1 MRFQCIHCHGLVAI
15 DDSEMGQH
23 VGCGH
28 CDQIVQVPTSKFAPQ
43 AVIDDFVI
51 ERMLG
56 RGGMGIVYKAHQM
69 SLDRPVALK
78 ILMNQYSSNNDFIID
93 FIREARGA
101 ARLNHPFIVQA
112 YAVGQDEDTYFLA
125 MEYVEGQTLKQI
137 MDVDRTVPLEF
148 ALNVTENMVEALG
161 FAWQEQ
167 KLIHRDIKPDNIMIT
182 SDGVAKLMD
191 LGLSRFANDS
201 LADTEDE
208 DEVMGTPQY
217 ICPEQL
223 IGMPMDVRGD
233 LYSLGATL
241 YHAITG
247 EFPFQGR
254 NAAEIAKKHLQEP
267 LTPANV
273 HNPSIP
279 PSVCKLIEKM
289 MSKHPDD
296 RHSTT
301 KILEKEIN
309 SIKMT
314 LTSSKRTPK
323 SKSQPIKIKAG
334 GRQQAKPNTPG
345 SSSVSVRLKGATGA
359 FSKSTAGGTGKN
371 KAAGSTNRNKT
382 ASGKNKTTGSTNR
395 NKTASGRNKTAGST
409 GRNKATNTRGA
420 RKSSRRQVEEVEEK
434 GNRRRGR
441 RGDQEKE
448 SKYGKKNNPAILF
461 GAIGA
466 VFLFLILAI
475 VLIAK

>member
-1 MRFQCIHCHGLVAI
+1 MRFQCIYCHGLVAI

-28 CDQIVQVPTSKFAPQ
+28 CEQIVQVPTSKFAPQ

-78 ILMNQYSSNNDFIID
+78 ILMNQYASNNDFIID
-93 FIREARGA
+93 FIREARAA

-112 YAVGQDEDTYFLA
+112 YAVGQDDETYFLA
-125 MEYVEGQTLKQI
+125 MEFVEGQTMKQI

-148 ALNVTENMVEALG
+148 ALNVVTNMVEALG
-161 FAWQEQ
+161 FAWSEQ

-191 LGLSRFANDS
+191 LGLSRFDNDT
-201 LADTEDE
+201 LDDTEDE

-273 HNPSIP
+273 HNPSVP

-289 MSKHPDD
+289 MAKHPDD
-296 RHSTT
+296 RHSST
-301 KILEKEIN
+301 KVLLKELN
-309 SIKMT
+309 NIKMN

-359 FSKSTAGGTGKN
+359 FSKNPASGTGKN
-371 KAAGSTNRNKT
+371 KAAGGT
-382 ASGKNKTTGSTNR
+382 GKNKPGG
-395 NKTASGRNKTAGST
+395 SGRNKTAGGSGRNKT
-409 GRNKATNTRGA
+409 AGGSGRNKATNTRGS
-420 RKSSRRQVEEVEEK
+420 RKRGRNEEADERP
-434 GNRRRGR
+434 GRRRGR
-441 RGDQEKE
+441 RGADQEKD
-448 SKYGKKNNPAILF
+448 SKYGSKTNPAIMY
-461 GAIGA
+461 GAISV
-466 VFLFLILAI
+466 VFIFLIFAI
-475 VLIAK
+475 VLMVK

>member
-1 MRFQCIHCHGLVAI
+1 VRFQCIHCHGLVAI
-15 DDSEMGQH
+15 DDSEQGEH

-28 CDQIVQVPTSKFAPQ
+28 CDQPVQVPDSKFSPQ
-43 AVIDDFVI
+43 SVIDDFVI
-51 ERMLG
+51 ENMLG

-78 ILMNQYSSNNDFIID
+78 ILMNQYATDNDFIID
-93 FIREARGA
+93 FIREARAA
-101 ARLNHPFIVQA
+101 ARLNHPYIVQA
-112 YAVGQDEDTYFLA
+112 YAVGQDDSTYFLA
-125 MEYVEGQTLKQI
+125 MEYVEGQTMKQI

-148 ALNVTENMVEALG
+148 ALNVVSQVSEALG
-161 FAWQEQ
+161 FAWSEQ

-182 SDGVAKLMD
+182 GDNIAKLMD
-191 LGLSRFANDS
+191 LGLSRFANDK

-241 YHAITG
+241 YHAVTG
-247 EFPFQGR
+247 EFPFQGH

-289 MSKHPDD
+289 MAKHPDD
-296 RHSTT
+296 RHSSTAEL
-301 KILEKEIN
+301 IKEIN
-309 SIKMT
+309 QIKAS

-323 SKSQPIKIKAG
+323 SKSQPIKIK
-334 GRQQAKPNTPG
+334 PG
-345 SSSVSVRLKGATGA
+345 HKSKGPTKSPSSS
-359 FSKSTAGGTGKN
+359 
-371 KAAGSTNRNKT
+371 
-382 ASGKNKTTGSTNR
+382 
-395 NKTASGRNKTAGST
+395 RNKTAGRTGSTNKAGGRSGSFSKSRTSSKGPAST
-409 GRNKATNTRGA
+409 GKNKTVTRNTKRTASSSNLREAVSSGRGKKAA
-420 RKSSRRQVEEVEEK
+420 AVS
-434 GNRRRGR
+434 
-441 RGDQEKE
+441 
-448 SKYGKKNNPAILF
+448 SKYGNTGNPAIKF

-466 VFLFLILAI
+466 FVLFIIMAI
-475 VLIAK
+475 VISIK

>member
-28 CDQIVQVPTSKFAPQ
+28 CEQIVQVPTSKFAPQ

-78 ILMNQYSSNNDFIID
+78 ILMNQYAANNDFIID
-93 FIREARGA
+93 FIREARAA

-125 MEYVEGQTLKQI
+125 MEFVEGQTLKQI

-148 ALNVTENMVEALG
+148 ALNVTTNMVEALG
-161 FAWQEQ
+161 FAWSEQ

-182 SDGVAKLMD
+182 GDGVAKLMD
-191 LGLSRFANDS
+191 LGLSRFDNDT

-241 YHAITG
+241 YHTITG

-267 LTPANV
+267 LTPANT

-279 PSVCKLIEKM
+279 PSVCKLIDKM
-289 MSKHPDD
+289 MAKHPDD
-296 RHSTT
+296 RHSST
-301 KILEKEIN
+301 KELLKELN

-323 SKSQPIKIKAG
+323 SKSTPIKIKAG
-334 GRQQAKPNTPG
+334 GRPQAKGSSPG

-359 FSKSTAGGTGKN
+359 FSKSSASGTGKN
-371 KAAGSTNRNKT
+371 NTASSSGKNRAQSSSGKNRTQSNTKRNKTSGGTNRNR
-382 ASGKNKTTGSTNR
+382 S
-395 NKTASGRNKTAGST
+395 
-409 GRNKATNTRGA
+409 TNTRGS
-420 RKSSRRQVEEVEEK
+420 RKRGKVAEEEVDEK
-434 GNRRRGR
+434 PGRRRGK
-441 RGDQEKE
+441 RGEQVKE
-448 SKYGKKNNPAILF
+448 SKYGNKTSPAIIF
-461 GAIGA
+461 GAVSV
-466 VFLFLILAI
+466 VFIFLILAI
-475 VLIAK
+475 VLMVK

>member
-28 CDQIVQVPTSKFAPQ
+28 CEQIVQVPTSKFAPQ

-78 ILMNQYSSNNDFIID
+78 ILMNQYATNNDFIID
-93 FIREARGA
+93 FIREARAA

-112 YAVGQDEDTYFLA
+112 YAVGQDDDTYFLA
-125 MEYVEGQTLKQI
+125 MEFVEGQTLKQI

-148 ALNVTENMVEALG
+148 ALNVTTNMVEALG
-161 FAWQEQ
+161 FAWSEQ

-191 LGLSRFANDS
+191 LGLSRFDNDK
-201 LADTEDE
+201 LGETEDE

-241 YHAITG
+241 YHAVTG

-267 LTPANV
+267 LTPANT
-273 HNPSIP
+273 HNPSVP
-279 PSVCKLIEKM
+279 PSVCKLIDKM

-296 RHSTT
+296 RHSST
-301 KILEKEIN
+301 KELLKELN
-309 SIKMT
+309 NIKMN

-323 SKSQPIKIKAG
+323 SKSTPIKIKAG
-334 GRQQAKPNTPG
+334 GRSQAKGASPG

-359 FSKSTAGGTGKN
+359 FSKSPASGTNKNNAASSSGKN
-371 KAAGSTNRNKT
+371 RTQSNTKRNKTSAGTNRNR
-382 ASGKNKTTGSTNR
+382 S
-395 NKTASGRNKTAGST
+395 
-409 GRNKATNTRGA
+409 TNTRGSKRA
-420 RKSSRRQVEEVEEK
+420 SGRQVEEVEEK
-434 GNRRRGR
+434 GGRRRGK
-441 RGDQEKE
+441 RGESAKE
-448 SKYGKKNNPAILF
+448 SKYGNKTSPAIIF
-461 GAIGA
+461 GAVSV
-466 VFLFLILAI
+466 VFIFLILAI
-475 VLIAK
+475 VLMVR

>member
-78 ILMNQYSSNNDFIID
+78 VLMNQYAQNNDFIID
-93 FIREARGA
+93 FIREARAA
-101 ARLNHPFIVQA
+101 ARLNHPYIVQA

-125 MEYVEGQTLKQI
+125 MEFVEGQTLKQI

-148 ALNVTENMVEALG
+148 AINVTINMVEALG
-161 FAWQEQ
+161 FAWSEQ

-182 SDGVAKLMD
+182 GDGVAKLMD
-191 LGLSRFANDS
+191 LGLSRFDNDT

-273 HNPSIP
+273 HNPSVP
-279 PSVCKLIEKM
+279 PTVCKLIEKM
-289 MSKHPDD
+289 MAKHPDD
-296 RHSTT
+296 RHPST
-301 KILEKEIN
+301 KPLLKELN
-309 SIKMT
+309 NIKMN

-334 GRQQAKPNTPG
+334 GRPNNTPG

-359 FSKSTAGGTGKN
+359 FSKTSTGGTGKN
-371 KAAGSTNRNKT
+371 KSASGTGKNRAAGGTGKTKAGGSTNRNK
-382 ASGKNKTTGSTNR
+382 AGTNR
-395 NKTASGRNKTAGST
+395 NRS
-409 GRNKATNTRGA
+409 TNTRGN
-420 RKSSRRQVEEVEEK
+420 RKATGRNIEEADE
-434 GNRRRGR
+434 RPGR
-441 RGDQEKE
+441 RGKRGDKQD
-448 SKYGKKNNPAILF
+448 SKYGNKTNPAILF

-466 VFLFLILAI
+466 VFIFLIFAI
-475 VLIAK
+475 ALMVR

>member
-1 MRFQCIHCHGLVAI
+1 VRFQCIHCNGIVSI
-15 DDSEMGQH
+15 DDTELGQH

-28 CDQIVQVPTSKFAPQ
+28 CEEIVQVPTSKFAPQ
-43 AVIDDFVI
+43 SVIDDFVI

-78 ILMNQYSSNNDFIID
+78 ILMNQYSANNDFIID
-93 FIREARGA
+93 FIREARAA
-101 ARLNHPFIVQA
+101 ARLNHPYIVQA

-125 MEYVEGQTLKQI
+125 MEFVEGQTLKQI

-148 ALNVTENMVEALG
+148 ALTITIQMAEALG
-161 FAWQEQ
+161 FAWTEQ

-182 SDGVAKLMD
+182 GDGVGKLMD
-191 LGLSRFANDS
+191 LGLSRFDNDK

-241 YHAITG
+241 YHAVTG

-279 PSVCKLIEKM
+279 PSICKVVEKLM
-289 MSKHPDD
+289 AKHPDD
-296 RHSTT
+296 RYPTT
-301 KILEKEIN
+301 QALIKELN
-309 SIKMT
+309 QIKAN

-323 SKSQPIKIKAG
+323 SKSQPIRIKANKT
-334 GRQQAKPNTPG
+334 ATPG
-345 SSSVSVRLKGATGA
+345 RAGGSTGS
-359 FSKSTAGGTGKN
+359 FRKTDPSGTGKN
-371 KAAGSTNRNKT
+371 R
-382 ASGKNKTTGSTNR
+382 ASRTDKNKASST
-395 NKTASGRNKTAGST
+395 GRNRPSRTDKNRSGST
-409 GRNKATNTRGA
+409 GRNTAGSTNKNKATTTGRSA
-420 RKSSRRQVEEVEEK
+420 KRSRRQIEEAED
-434 GNRRRGR
+434 NPRRGR
-441 RGDQEKE
+441 KSRRDKEEEK
-448 SKYGKKNNPAILF
+448 YTKKSNPAILY
-461 GAIGA
+461 GTI
-466 VFLFLILAI
+466 AI
-475 VLIAK
+475 VCIFAIFAIILMVKD

>member
-78 ILMNQYSSNNDFIID
+78 ILMNQYATNNDFIID

-125 MEYVEGQTLKQI
+125 MEFVEGQTLKQI

-148 ALNVTENMVEALG
+148 ALNVIENMVEALG
-161 FAWQEQ
+161 FAWTEQ

-233 LYSLGATL
+233 L
-241 YHAITG
+241 
-247 EFPFQGR
+247 
-254 NAAEIAKKHLQEP
+254 
-267 LTPANV
+267 
-273 HNPSIP
+273 
-279 PSVCKLIEKM
+279 
-289 MSKHPDD
+289 
-296 RHSTT
+296 
-301 KILEKEIN
+301 
-309 SIKMT
+309 
-314 LTSSKRTPK
+314 
-323 SKSQPIKIKAG
+323 
-334 GRQQAKPNTPG
+334 
-345 SSSVSVRLKGATGA
+345 
-359 FSKSTAGGTGKN
+359 
-371 KAAGSTNRNKT
+371 
-382 ASGKNKTTGSTNR
+382 
-395 NKTASGRNKTAGST
+395 
-409 GRNKATNTRGA
+409 
-420 RKSSRRQVEEVEEK
+420 
-434 GNRRRGR
+434 
-441 RGDQEKE
+441 
-448 SKYGKKNNPAILF
+448 
-461 GAIGA
+461 
-466 VFLFLILAI
+466 
-475 VLIAK
+475 